1 MIRNQYCFLQNKV
14 YSICVLIFKCIQ
26 KYLFNVSVFW
36 IFRFITAAN
45 IHHPV
50 RTSRQVSESNQQS
63 FDFFYVRQST
73 FDHQQWIRQGIEGV
87 LRFLILQFFIA
98 DFVFPYS
105 YLQFFSIHF
114 ISTLHQSLFFFSFSL
129 FFNVCLLFC
138 TCCHVYFFL

>member
-1 MIRNQYCFLQNKV
+1 MRKNDSKSILFSPEQGVQYICFVIK
-14 YSICVLIFKCIQ
+14 CVQ

-50 RTSRQVSESNQQS
+50 RTSRQVSESNQLS

-87 LRFLILQFFIA
+87 LRFLILQYSIA
-98 DFVFPYS
+98 NFVFLYS
-105 YLQFFSIHF
+105 YLQFFSIDF
-114 ISTLHQSLFFFSFSL
+114 ISTLHQSLFFFLIFSVL
-129 FFNVCLLFC
+129 
-138 TCCHVYFFL
+138 